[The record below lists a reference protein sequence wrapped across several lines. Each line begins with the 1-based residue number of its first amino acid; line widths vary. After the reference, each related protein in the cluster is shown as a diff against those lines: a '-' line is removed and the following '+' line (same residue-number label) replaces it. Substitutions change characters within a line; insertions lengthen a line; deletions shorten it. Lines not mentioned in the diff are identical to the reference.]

1 MLRITQVH
9 TEAEVVTLSVEGRLI
24 GPTTREL
31 VRACHALLRD
41 GHSIRLDFSEVT
53 FLDQQS
59 IRVLRPLLHQSVEV
73 TKASSLMSDTSS
85 TLVSLLAS
93 TTIRATVVSLAA
105 LNSIVR
111 SCNTRML

>member
-1 MLRITQVH
+1 MLRITQIH

-73 TKASSLMSDTSS
+73 TKASSLMSDMIGE
-85 TLVSLLAS
+85 VDP
-93 TTIRATVVSLAA
+93 R
-105 LNSIVR
+105 
-111 SCNTRML
+111 